1 VTPTYIRLALAVP
14 LEHESEREQ
23 CLLDGICPS
32 ASSIEQDEKR
42 ASGIDLGENLV
53 QNFQIRQGKVA
64 LRVAPAPPN
73 LEVSQ
78 THATALGSG

>member
-53 QNFQIRQGKVA
+53 QIRQGKVA

-73 LEVSQ
+73 LEASQ
-78 THATALGSG
+78 THTTALGSG